1 MRGLAEAARLL
12 WPPPLPAA
20 KVSGAAVR
28 ALLGPA
34 VLAAVL
40 VVHLLARSGPREL
53 DGGGSAAAVADGL
66 PLPVARDDGPEPS
79 GHAAAVVRDAVAFDE
94 QLLLFTGGSPRLQ
107 RRGGN
112 GGACLFNG
120 RVETALIA
128 VDGHVARCEHP
139 PAELRLGL
147 VAKPVTL
154 VASNGTRLS
163 TSAAYPV
170 DPGWQRLVYEAVP
183 VDGDL
188 LVFAKGVVASRAQK
202 RTPVEDLR
210 CVFGAV
216 ASTAASEACYEGVRC
231 KLPPGLP
238 FHRLRVCKVS
248 LRVRGR
254 LLPSVVY
261 FDDLQAF
268 QRDRV
273 ELARKRWH
281 LCACTMVWNK
291 ARFLHEWVA
300 YHSYLGVESF
310 FFYDNNRQ
318 AHLSFFDG
326 GSACCNFCW
335 WSWLIV
341 IRPDGNNG
349 CSDDGLLDALDVL
362 AETGYNVSRRPWP
375 WLKTQE
381 AGFSHCALHAE
392 PDCTWM
398 LYTDVDEFVYPR
410 AALGEPGRPALHL
423 ILERSVSM
431 TSGGGP
437 VGAVQLLCYDF
448 GPSGL
453 KSQLPGGQVI
463 SYTCRDRK
471 PQRHKSIV
479 LLEAMDGTRCGAI
492 HHFDLKEGYEY
503 VRWRKALV
511 VINHYKFPAWDDFK
525 QKFLR
530 RVATYVTDWG
540 EKSDLQSSDR
550 VEGLGT
556 EPVEPTDWRFQHCQ
570 ENDTGLRDFF
580 IATFLKAGGRFPWQ

>member
-12 WPPPLPAA
+12 WPPPLPAIKA
-20 KVSGAAVR
+20 PGAVVR
-28 ALLGPA
+28 ALLGPTVFA
-34 VLAAVL
+34 TVL
-40 VVHLLARSGPREL
+40 VLHLLARSGPQEL

-66 PLPVARDDGPEPS
+66 PLSVARDDGPEPL

-94 QLLLFTGGSPRLQ
+94 QLLLFIGGSPRLQ
-107 RRGGN
+107 RRGGD
-112 GGACLFNG
+112 GGACLFDG

-139 PAELRLGL
+139 PTELRQGL
-147 VAKPVTL
+147 VAQPVTL
-154 VASNGTRLS
+154 VASNGTRLP
-163 TSAAYPV
+163 TSAGYPV
-170 DPGWQRLVYEAVP
+170 APGWRRLVYEAVP

-210 CVFGAV
+210 CIFGAV
-216 ASTAASEACYEGVRC
+216 ASTAASDACYEGVRC

-238 FHRLRVCKVS
+238 VHRLHDCKVS

-261 FDDLQAF
+261 FDLQAF
-268 QRDRV
+268 ERDRV
-273 ELARKRWH
+273 KPARKRWR

-300 YHSYLGVESF
+300 YHTYLGVESF

-318 AHLSFFDG
+318 VHFIVFDG
-326 GSACCNFCW
+326 AVQ
-335 WSWLIV
+335 IQA
-341 IRPDGNNG
+341 
-349 CSDDGLLDALDVL
+349 SDDGLQDALDVL
-362 AETGYNVSRRPWP
+362 AKTGYNVSRRPWP

-398 LYTDVDEFVYPR
+398 MYTDVDEFVSLR
-410 AALGEPGRPALHL
+410 AALGEPGRPALHH
-423 ILERSVSM
+423 ILERSASM

-453 KSQLPGGQVI
+453 ESQLPGGQVI

-492 HHFDLKEGYEY
+492 HHFDLKEGYQY

-570 ENDTGLRDFF
+570 VNDTGLRDFF
-580 IATFLKAGGRFPWQ
+580 IAKFEKAGGRFPWQ

>member
-20 KVSGAAVR
+20 KAPGAAVR

-40 VVHLLARSGPREL
+40 VVHLLSRAGPREL
-53 DGGGSAAAVADGL
+53 GGGGGSAAAVADV
-66 PLPVARDDGPEPS
+66 LPVARDDDPEPP
-79 GHAAAVVRDAVAFDE
+79 GHAAVVRDAVAFDE

-107 RRGGN
+107 RHGGDS
-112 GGACLFNG
+112 GACLFDG

-139 PAELRLGL
+139 PAELRQGL

-154 VASNGTRLS
+154 VASNGTSLP

-170 DPGWQRLVYEAVP
+170 APGWQRLVYEAVP

-188 LVFAKGVVASRAQK
+188 LVFAKGVVESRAQK

-216 ASTAASEACYEGVRC
+216 ASTAASDACYEGVRC

-238 FHRLRVCKVS
+238 AHRLRDCKVS

-261 FDDLQAF
+261 FDLQAF

-273 ELARKRWH
+273 KPARKRWH

-300 YHSYLGVESF
+300 YHSYLGVEGF

-318 AHLSFFDG
+318 AHPVHGSFADG
-326 GSACCNFCW
+326 AVQ
-335 WSWLIV
+335 I
-341 IRPDGNNG
+341 
-349 CSDDGLLDALDVL
+349 DDGLQDALDVL
-362 AETGYNVSRRPWP
+362 TETGYNVSRRPWP

-398 LYTDVDEFVYPR
+398 MYTDVDEFVYPR
-410 AALGEPGRPALHL
+410 AALGEPGRPALHH
-423 ILERSVSM
+423 ILERSASM
-431 TSGGGP
+431 ASGGGP

-453 KSQLPGGQVI
+453 ESQLPGGQVI

-492 HHFDLKEGYEY
+492 HHFDLKEGYQY

-556 EPVEPTDWRFQHCQ
+556 EPVEPADWRFQHCQ
-570 ENDTGLRDFF
+570 VNDTGLRDFF
-580 IATFLKAGGRFPWQ
+580 VATFEKAGGRFPWQ